1 MMAAATHHVRSAAL
15 LAVGSA
21 VLAGSVLAG
30 TGTAYAKSGAYVSAG
45 SPVVRIGQNMQVTA
59 SGGDDAVRY
68 TYLCL
73 DERTGGSG
81 WHVLGCNWHPWH
93 AYSRSVRATSRG
105 AGQFRARLL
114 ARRTP
119 TGPLR
124 LDRVSGTITVLVH

>member
-1 MMAAATHHVRSAAL
+1 MAATTHRVRSAAL

-45 SPVVRIGQNMQVTA
+45 TPVLRIGQSAQVTA

-73 DERTGGSG
+73 DERAGGSG
-81 WHVLGCNWHPWH
+81 WHVLGCAAQPWH
-93 AYSRSVRATSRG
+93 DYTRSVRATSRG
-105 AGQFRARLL
+105 AEQFRARLL

-119 TGPLR
+119 TGPLWV
-124 LDRVSGTITVLVH
+124 DRVSGTVTVLVH